1 MYVYESHL
9 GGLYTSDWPL
19 EHEFLYCEQCGDYDW
34 EYGPY
39 DSVIEFIEDFS
50 DDICVVGY
58 EGGYGIDYI
67 QEICEDLTDEQIRDI
82 VLQTRIKNRSCV
94 ACHHYYD
101 PDDDMCMSCTEQKY
115 WQQINV
121 L

>member
-19 EHEFLYCEQCGDYDW
+19 EHEFRYCEQCGDCDW

-39 DSVIEFIEDFS
+39 DSVTEFIEDFA
-50 DDICVVGY
+50 DDICIVDH

-101 PDDDMCMSCTEQKY
+101 SDDDMCMSCTEQKY

-121 L
+121 